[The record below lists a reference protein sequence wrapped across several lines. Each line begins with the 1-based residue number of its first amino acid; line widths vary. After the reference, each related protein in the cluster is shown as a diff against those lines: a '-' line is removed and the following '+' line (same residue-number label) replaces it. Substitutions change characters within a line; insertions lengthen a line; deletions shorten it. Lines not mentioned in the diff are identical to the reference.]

1 MAASISLIGQER
13 MDYFESMIG
22 DPADHHKQVLKR
34 LVSAGFVV
42 SCLSRVVDALSA
54 NTRASPSMKVPAVG
68 TDQGSPGALQLAAT
82 LLFTCHLP
90 AGIYTVYNL

>member
-1 MAASISLIGQER
+1 

-42 SCLSRVVDALSA
+42 SCLSRVVDEHKNNQSKTLSA

-82 LLFTCHLP
+82 LLFTCPTCRH
-90 AGIYTVYNL
+90 IYSI